1 MNSLSWLSKLFTK
14 RVELESPTRF
24 FIPKTS
30 IKKTGN
36 TPFFP
41 HSQPESLP
49 TKIMSVN
56 IEMPKLSDTMTEG
69 TLIKWHKQIGDSV
82 EIGDILA
89 DIETDKATMEMEA
102 FDDGIITEILVKE
115 GEKALIG
122 SVLAVLD
129 GDSQINTAAETKIVT
144 QEVLSTST
152 PVQSAPGLTAE
163 PITGERLRVSPL
175 ARKMAMEIG
184 INLTEMTGSGPA
196 GRIVKKDIETASIPV
211 PRAVSTPSSEAT
223 AAAAL
228 TESIKNK
235 SITAPSTLAAA
246 IVPVAQTITPI
257 AQAIAPIVKEGDEII
272 QLSSMRKIIASR
284 LLISK
289 TTIPHFYLHLE
300 VDAAPLMTLRQQVNA
315 QAEKTHGNKY
325 SVNDFILKAVIN
337 ATQAVPAVN
346 ASYAGDHIV
355 KFKHVG
361 LSVAIAVEDG
371 LVTPVI
377 KQAESKSLLA
387 ISKAVKDFAIRAKD
401 KKLKPD
407 EFDGGTIT
415 VSNLGAWGIESFDAI
430 VNPPQAAIL
439 SVGAAIEKPVVK
451 NGQIVPGLRMNLGL
465 SCDHRVVDGAVA
477 AQFLA
482 EIKKL
487 IEQPAL
493 MLL

>member
-1 MNSLSWLSKLFTK
+1 
-14 RVELESPTRF
+14 
-24 FIPKTS
+24 
-30 IKKTGN
+30 
-36 TPFFP
+36 
-41 HSQPESLP
+41 
-49 TKIMSVN
+49 MSVN

-69 TLIKWHKQIGDSV
+69 TLIKWHKKLGDTV

-89 DIETDKATMEMEA
+89 EVETDKATMEMEA
-102 FDDGIITEILVKE
+102 FDDGVITAILINE
-115 GEKALIG
+115 GEKAAIG

-129 GDSQINTAAETKIVT
+129 GDSEDSTAATAGPTATATPEPAA
-144 QEVLSTST
+144 ST
-152 PVQSAPGLTAE
+152 PTAAAAVAAQPGTQN
-163 PITGERLRVSPL
+163 GDRLKASPL
-175 ARKMAMEIG
+175 ARKVAAETGVNLAG
-184 INLTEMTGSGPA
+184 IIGSGPA
-196 GRIVKKDIETASIPV
+196 GRIVKSDVQAAAASPAK
-211 PRAVSTPSSEAT
+211 PASAPSSEAT

-228 TESIKNK
+228 AASIKSK
-235 SITAPSTLAAA
+235 AATPTATAAPTPVAAA
-246 IVPVAQTITPI
+246 ITPVA
-257 AQAIAPIVKEGDEII
+257 KEGDERIE
-272 QLSSMRKIIASR
+272 LSSMRKIIASR
-284 LLISK
+284 LLTSK
-289 TTIPHFYLHLE
+289 TTIPHFYLHVE
-300 VDAAPLMTLRQQVNA
+300 VDAAPLMALREQVNA

-337 ATQAVPAVN
+337 AAEAVPAVN
-346 ASYAGDHIV
+346 ASFAGDHIV

-377 KQAESKSLLA
+377 KQAETKSLLA
-387 ISKAVKDFAIRAKD
+387 ISRAVKDFAVRAKD

-465 SCDHRVVDGAVA
+465 SCDHRVVDGAVGA
-477 AQFLA
+477 AFLA
-482 EIKKL
+482 EVRKL

>member
-1 MNSLSWLSKLFTK
+1 
-14 RVELESPTRF
+14 
-24 FIPKTS
+24 
-30 IKKTGN
+30 
-36 TPFFP
+36 
-41 HSQPESLP
+41 
-49 TKIMSVN
+49 MSVN

-69 TLIKWHKQIGDSV
+69 TLVKWHKKIGDSV

-102 FDDGIITEILVKE
+102 FDDGIITKILIQE
-115 GEKALIG
+115 GERAPIG
-122 SVLAVLD
+122 GVLAILD
-129 GDSQINTAAETKIVT
+129 DDSEVDATTAAPQI
-144 QEVLSTST
+144 SA
-152 PVQSAPGLTAE
+152 PVQVTLTPAATVVT
-163 PITGERLRVSPL
+163 PTKSSSSGRSKSSPL
-175 ARKMAMEIG
+175 ARKIAADLNV
-184 INLTEMTGSGPA
+184 NLSDITGSGPA
-196 GRIVKKDIETASIPV
+196 GRIIKSDVIAASQSLTKSPA
-211 PRAVSTPSSEAT
+211 PAPASAEAS

-228 TESIKNK
+228 SASIKSK
-235 SITAPSTLAAA
+235 AIATPACAPAPQA
-246 IVPVAQTITPI
+246 IVPI
-257 AQAIAPIVKEGDEII
+257 AKDGDERIE
-272 QLSSMRKIIASR
+272 LSSMRKIIASR
-284 LLISK
+284 LLTSK

-300 VDAAPLMTLRQQVNA
+300 IDAAPLMALRQQVNA
-315 QAEKTHGNKY
+315 QAEKTHENKY

-337 ATQAVPAVN
+337 ATQAIPTVN

-387 ISKAVKDFAIRAKD
+387 ISRAVKDFAIRAKD

-439 SVGAAIEKPVVK
+439 SVGAAIEKPIVK

-465 SCDHRVVDGAVA
+465 SCDHRVIDGAVGA
-477 AQFLA
+477 AFLA

>member
-1 MNSLSWLSKLFTK
+1 
-14 RVELESPTRF
+14 
-24 FIPKTS
+24 
-30 IKKTGN
+30 
-36 TPFFP
+36 
-41 HSQPESLP
+41 
-49 TKIMSVN
+49 MSVN
-56 IEMPKLSDTMTEG
+56 IDMPKLSDTMTEG
-69 TLIKWHKQIGDSV
+69 TLIKWHKQVGDTV

-89 DIETDKATMEMEA
+89 EVETDKATMEMEA
-102 FDDGIITEILVKE
+102 FDDGVLTEIRVQE
-115 GEKALIG
+115 GEKATIG
-122 SVLAVLD
+122 AILAVLD
-129 GDSQINTAAETKIVT
+129 GDSNGAAAPAPAA
-144 QEVLSTST
+144 QASASAA
-152 PVQSAPGLTAE
+152 PQSAAGQAPAPTPQSPAAAA
-163 PITGERLRVSPL
+163 PATGERIKASPL
-175 ARKMAMEIG
+175 ARKVAAELG
-184 INLTEMTGSGPA
+184 VNLSGVSGSGPA
-196 GRIVKKDIETASIPV
+196 GRIVKNDVQAAANEPAKKPAAPSHEAS
-211 PRAVSTPSSEAT
+211 

-228 TESIKNK
+228 AASVK
-235 SITAPSTLAAA
+235 SKAAQATPAAA
-246 IVPVAQTITPI
+246 P
-257 AQAIAPIVKEGDEII
+257 AQAILPAAKEGDEMVP
-272 QLSSMRKIIASR
+272 LSSMRKIIASR
-284 LLISK
+284 LLTSK

-300 VDAAPLMTLRQQVNA
+300 VDAAPLMALRKQVND

-337 ATQAVPAVN
+337 ATEAVPAIN
-346 ASYAGDHIV
+346 ASFAGDHIV

-387 ISKAVKDFAIRAKD
+387 ISRAVKDFAVRAKD
-401 KKLKPD
+401 RKLKPD

-487 IEQPAL
+487 VEQPAL

>member
-1 MNSLSWLSKLFTK
+1 
-14 RVELESPTRF
+14 
-24 FIPKTS
+24 
-30 IKKTGN
+30 
-36 TPFFP
+36 
-41 HSQPESLP
+41 
-49 TKIMSVN
+49 MSVN

-69 TLIKWHKQIGDSV
+69 TLIKWHKQVGDPV

-89 DIETDKATMEMEA
+89 EIETDKATMEMEA
-102 FDDGIITEILVKE
+102 FDDGVITEILIRE
-115 GEKALIG
+115 GEKAPIG
-122 SVLAVLD
+122 GVLAILN
-129 GDSQINTAAETKIVT
+129 GDSEAFPTPLPQAAGAAPAI
-144 QEVLSTST
+144 ST
-152 PVQSAPGLTAE
+152 PAPVPAAPVPAASAGTAPG
-163 PITGERLRVSPL
+163 ERIKASPL
-175 ARKMAMEIG
+175 ARKVAADLGVNLAG
-184 INLTEMTGSGPA
+184 ISGSGPA
-196 GRIVKKDIETASIPV
+196 GRIVKNDVQAAAGSPAKAP
-211 PRAVSTPSSEAT
+211 ATPSTEAS
-223 AAAAL
+223 AAAG
-228 TESIKNK
+228 
-235 SITAPSTLAAA
+235 LAASMKSKAAAPAPAPVAAAQA
-246 IVPVAQTITPI
+246 IVPVA
-257 AQAIAPIVKEGDEII
+257 KEGDEMV

-284 LLISK
+284 LLTSK

-300 VDAAPLMTLRQQVNA
+300 VDAAPLMALRQQVNA

-337 ATQAVPAVN
+337 ATEAVPAVN
-346 ASYAGDHIV
+346 ASFAGDHIV

-387 ISKAVKDFAIRAKD
+387 ISRAVKDFAVRAKD

-477 AQFLA
+477 AQFLS

>member
-1 MNSLSWLSKLFTK
+1 
-14 RVELESPTRF
+14 
-24 FIPKTS
+24 
-30 IKKTGN
+30 
-36 TPFFP
+36 
-41 HSQPESLP
+41 
-49 TKIMSVN
+49 MSVN

-69 TLIKWHKQIGDSV
+69 TLIKWHKQVGDSV

-89 DIETDKATMEMEA
+89 EIETDKATMEMEA
-102 FDDGIITEILVKE
+102 FDDGVITEILIQE
-115 GEKALIG
+115 GEKAPIG
-122 SVLAVLD
+122 GVLAVLN
-129 GDSQINTAAETKIVT
+129 GDSEATHTPAPQAAAVVPASIAPATMPAAT
-144 QEVLSTST
+144 TLSASGDRIK
-152 PVQSAPGLTAE
+152 A
-163 PITGERLRVSPL
+163 SPL
-175 ARKMAMEIG
+175 ARKIAADLG
-184 INLTEMTGSGPA
+184 VDLSTVTGSGPA
-196 GRIVKKDIETASIPV
+196 GRIVKNDIQ
-211 PRAVSTPSSEAT
+211 AT
-223 AAAAL
+223 AAAAARPAAPSSEAAAASAL
-228 TESIKNK
+228 AASIKSK
-235 SITAPSTLAAA
+235 AAAPAPVPAAAPQA
-246 IVPVAQTITPI
+246 IVPTA
-257 AQAIAPIVKEGDEII
+257 KEGDEII

-284 LLISK
+284 LLTSK
-289 TTIPHFYLHLE
+289 TTIPHFYLHVE
-300 VDAAPLMTLRQQVNA
+300 VDAAPLMALRAQVNE

-337 ATQAVPAVN
+337 VAETVPAIN
-346 ASYAGDHIV
+346 ASFAGDHIV
-355 KFKHVG
+355 KYKHVG

-387 ISKAVKDFAIRAKD
+387 ISRAVKDFAVRAKD

-451 NGQIVPGLRMNLGL
+451 NGQVMPGLRMNLGL

-477 AQFLA
+477 AQFLS
-482 EIKKL
+482 EVRKL

>member
-1 MNSLSWLSKLFTK
+1 
-14 RVELESPTRF
+14 
-24 FIPKTS
+24 
-30 IKKTGN
+30 
-36 TPFFP
+36 
-41 HSQPESLP
+41 
-49 TKIMSVN
+49 MSVN

-69 TLIKWHKQIGDSV
+69 TLVKWHKQIGDTV

-89 DIETDKATMEMEA
+89 EIETDKATMEMEA
-102 FDDGIITEILVKE
+102 FDDGILTDILIKE

-122 SVLAVLD
+122 GVLAILD
-129 GDSQINTAAETKIVT
+129 GDSLTPASPSPNSPATAISKTPAPAIAAAKSASIPASASASGDRIKI
-144 QEVLSTST
+144 
-152 PVQSAPGLTAE
+152 
-163 PITGERLRVSPL
+163 SPL
-175 ARKMAMEIG
+175 ARKMAADLG
-184 INLTEMTGSGPA
+184 IDINTLTGSGPA
-196 GRIVKKDIETASIPV
+196 GRIVKNDVLESSKSIAKSP
-211 PRAVSTPSSEAT
+211 APSSDAT

-228 TESIKNK
+228 ANSIKTK
-235 SITAPSTLAAA
+235 SVSASTVTTPSPLA
-246 IVPVAQTITPI
+246 IIPT
-257 AQAIAPIVKEGDEII
+257 VKDGDLRIE
-272 QLSSMRKIIASR
+272 LSSMRKIIASR
-284 LLISK
+284 LLTSK

-300 VDAAPLMTLRQQVNA
+300 VDAAPLMALRQQVNS

-325 SVNDFILKAVIN
+325 SVNDFILKAVIS
-337 ATQAVPAVN
+337 ATQVVPAVN
-346 ASYAGDHIV
+346 ASFAGDHII
-355 KFKHVG
+355 HYQHIG

-387 ISKAVKDFAIRAKD
+387 ISRAVKDFAVRAKA

-451 NGQIVPGLRMNLGL
+451 NGQVVPGLRMNLGL
-465 SCDHRVVDGAVA
+465 SCDHRVIDGATGA
-477 AQFLA
+477 EFLA